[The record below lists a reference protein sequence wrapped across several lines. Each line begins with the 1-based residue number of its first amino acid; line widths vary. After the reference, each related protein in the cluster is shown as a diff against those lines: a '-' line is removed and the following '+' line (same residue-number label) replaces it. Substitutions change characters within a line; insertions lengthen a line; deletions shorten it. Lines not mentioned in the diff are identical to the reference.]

1 MNETEPQVVDNVE
14 EGRFEVT
21 VGKATASLTYTRGAS
36 VLALI
41 TTSIPE
47 ELGGTGVASRLA
59 RYAMDVARA
68 NGLKVD
74 PSCPFMIGWLDRHPE
89 YADLVHVSAGP
100 TADEPFWF

>member
-1 MNETEPQVVDNVE
+1 MSETEPQVVDNVE

-21 VGKATASLTYTRGAS
+21 VEDATASLTYTRGPA

-47 ELGGTGVASRLA
+47 ELGGAGVASRLA

-68 NGLKVD
+68 EGLKVD
-74 PSCPFMIGWLDRHPE
+74 PSCPFMIGWMDRHAE
-89 YADLVHVSAGP
+89 YGDLVHSPAGP
-100 TADEPFWF
+100 AADEPFWF